1 MSHFEDLTTQ
11 CIRCGF
17 CLEDCP
23 TFVTTGNELES
34 PRGRIYLIRSAI
46 EGKLDWVKDVSP
58 HTDLCLGCRACETAC
73 PSGVQYGAILEIAR
87 QEINNRQPHP
97 LRKAFLATTTN
108 ATILKSQLALS
119 RLLPG
124 DKIPTPLSRLLS
136 GQSAEVNLPQPQK
149 VPQLPEITQ
158 QLPHRGEIYFLEG
171 CAMKVLYPRV
181 HLASKRLLTRLGFT
195 VRETTQ
201 GCCGALH
208 AHNGEMPTARTMANK
223 LIASFP
229 DNLPIV
235 VNSAGCGS
243 TMKEYHHL
251 LAEESNDKTTEDF
264 TRRVIDISDFLL
276 QNGLPELLQKS
287 IGLSGKKVTYHDAC
301 HLAHGQK
308 ITLSPRNLIQSIPG
322 IEYVELP
329 EASMCCGSAGI
340 YNVLQPT
347 MARTLLDRKV
357 NNIQSIQPDFIATG
371 NPGCH
376 GWINQGC
383 QEQSLGTV
391 LHTAELLE
399 ASFVGVNYFA

>member
-1 MSHFEDLTTQ
+1 
-11 CIRCGF
+11 
-17 CLEDCP
+17 
-23 TFVTTGNELES
+23 
-34 PRGRIYLIRSAI
+34 
-46 EGKLDWVKDVSP
+46 
-58 HTDLCLGCRACETAC
+58 
-73 PSGVQYGAILEIAR
+73 
-87 QEINNRQPHP
+87 
-97 LRKAFLATTTN
+97 
-108 ATILKSQLALS
+108 
-119 RLLPG
+119 
-124 DKIPTPLSRLLS
+124 
-136 GQSAEVNLPQPQK
+136 
-149 VPQLPEITQ
+149 
-158 QLPHRGEIYFLEG
+158 
-171 CAMKVLYPRV
+171 
-181 HLASKRLLTRLGFT
+181 
-195 VRETTQ
+195 
-201 GCCGALH
+201 
-208 AHNGEMPTARTMANK
+208 MANK
-223 LIASFP
+223 LIVSFP

-251 LAEESNDKTTEDF
+251 IAEESNDKTTEDF

-276 QNGLPELLQKS
+276 QNGLPELLRKS
-287 IGLSGKKVTYHDAC
+287 TGLSGKKVTYHDAC

-391 LHTAELLE
+391 LHTVELLE